1 MIAVGRISRHF
12 ATRFAPAVA
21 WMLAIFALSSRSHY
35 PQPRELLA
43 ELLAVAVHLAAYA
56 TLSLLLL
63 RGFAPTRMRGTAAAL
78 AVAIATAY
86 GISDEVHQS
95 FVAGRS
101 ATVFDVGVDFV
112 GAVAGVWIGSRRWF
126 ARRTDSPA

>member
-1 MIAVGRISRHF
+1 
-12 ATRFAPAVA
+12 
-21 WMLAIFALSSRSHY
+21 MLVIFALSSRSHY

-43 ELLAVAVHLAAYA
+43 ELTAIGVHLAAYA
-56 TLSLLLL
+56 MLALLLL
-63 RGFAPTRMRGTAAAL
+63 RGLASMGARWTTVVL

-101 ATVFDVGVDFV
+101 ATVFDVGVDFA
-112 GAVAGVWIGSRRWF
+112 GAVAGAWIGSRRWF
-126 ARRTDSPA
+126 ARRTEPEA